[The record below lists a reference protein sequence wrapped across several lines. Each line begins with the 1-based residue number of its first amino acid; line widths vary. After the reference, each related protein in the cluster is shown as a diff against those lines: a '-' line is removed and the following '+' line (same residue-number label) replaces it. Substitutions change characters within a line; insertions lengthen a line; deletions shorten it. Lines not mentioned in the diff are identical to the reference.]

1 MKILV
6 LSFYFRPDLSAGS
19 FRATALVSTLRSL
32 VPAGSQIDVITT
44 LPNRYHSYSANAA
57 LDETHDGLWIS
68 RISLPE
74 HHGGMLDQSK
84 AYIPYFYGALK
95 RAVGREYDIV
105 FVTSGRLMSTVLGA
119 LISRRSNAK
128 LYLDIRDI
136 FVDTIRDVLPRR
148 ISWAIAPVFSVFEKW
163 AINQADKVNLVSFG
177 FSEYFVR
184 RYPRQRF
191 SYFTNGIDEEFMTAA
206 PTAVSAPR
214 KRAGNVPIEVVYAG
228 NLGEGQGLHAIVP
241 ALAREMGPRVHFK
254 IVGDGAR
261 KQALETSLAEN
272 CVTNVA
278 LLPPMNREALL
289 ETYRSADILF
299 LHLNDY
305 EAFKK
310 VLPSKLFEYAA
321 LGKPVW
327 AGVSGY
333 AAKFVA
339 SEISN
344 AAVFYPC
351 DIAGAVRAFN
361 TLNIQDTP
369 RNDFLAKY
377 SRSKISLELAEDIL
391 NLARGET

>member
-1 MKILV
+1 M
-6 LSFYFRPDLSAGS
+6 
-19 FRATALVSTLRSL
+19 
-32 VPAGSQIDVITT
+32 
-44 LPNRYHSYSANAA
+44 
-57 LDETHDGLWIS
+57 
-68 RISLPE
+68 
-74 HHGGMLDQSK
+74 
-84 AYIPYFYGALK
+84 
-95 RAVGREYDIV
+95 
-105 FVTSGRLMSTVLGA
+105 
-119 LISRRSNAK
+119 
-128 LYLDIRDI
+128 
-136 FVDTIRDVLPRR
+136 
-148 ISWAIAPVFSVFEKW
+148 
-163 AINQADKVNLVSFG
+163 
-177 FSEYFVR
+177 
-184 RYPRQRF
+184 
-191 SYFTNGIDEEFMTAA
+191 
-206 PTAVSAPR
+206 
-214 KRAGNVPIEVVYAG
+214 
-228 NLGEGQGLHAIVP
+228 
-241 ALAREMGPRVHFK
+241 
-254 IVGDGAR
+254 
-261 KQALETSLAEN
+261 
-272 CVTNVA
+272 TNVA

-369 RNDFLAKY
+369 RNDFLEKY

>member
-19 FRATALVSTLRSL
+19 FRATALVSALRSL
-32 VPAGSQIDVITT
+32 VPADSQIDVITT
-44 LPNRYHSYSANAA
+44 LPNRYHSFSADAVSN
-57 LDETHDGLWIS
+57 EVHEGLWIS

-84 AYIPYFYGALK
+84 AYIPYFFGALK
-95 RAVGREYDIV
+95 RAAGRDYDLV

-119 LISRRSNAK
+119 LIARRSKAK

-136 FVDTIRDVLPRR
+136 FVDTIGDILPRP
-148 ISWAIAPVFSVFEKW
+148 ISWAIAPVFSVIEKW
-163 AINQADKVNLVSFG
+163 AIKQADSVNLVSFG
-177 FSEYFVR
+177 FSEYFIR
-184 RYPRQRF
+184 RYPHQRF

-206 PTAVSAPR
+206 PIASTARDSAGSR
-214 KRAGNVPIEVVYAG
+214 PIEVVYAG
-228 NLGEGQGLHAIVP
+228 NLGEGQGLHTIVP
-241 ALAREMGPRVHFK
+241 ALAMEMGGRIRFK
-254 IVGDGAR
+254 IVGDGSR
-261 KQALETSLAEN
+261 KQALEECLAKN
-272 CVTNVA
+272 CVTNVV
-278 LLPPMNREALL
+278 LLPPMNREALV
-289 ETYRSADILF
+289 ETYRSADVLF

-305 EAFKK
+305 DAFKK

-351 DIAGAVRAFN
+351 DVAGAVRAFAS
-361 TLNIQDTP
+361 LRIQDAP

-377 SRSKISLELAEDIL
+377 SRSKLSQALAKDIVSV
-391 NLARGET
+391 AREKT